1 MVYTVIPAGEGRT
14 VLLDKVN
21 ELLSELKD
29 IFQGIYLILDIFT
42 RL

>member
-1 MVYTVIPAGEGRT
+1 MSVL

-29 IFQGIYLILDIFT
+29 SFSGNLSDKGLVV
-42 RL
+42 